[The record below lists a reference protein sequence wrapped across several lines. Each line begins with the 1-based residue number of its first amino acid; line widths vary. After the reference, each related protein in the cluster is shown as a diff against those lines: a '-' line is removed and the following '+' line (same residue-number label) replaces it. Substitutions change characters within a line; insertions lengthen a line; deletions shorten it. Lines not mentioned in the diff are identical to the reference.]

1 MFESISPPSE
11 WPDLTPPEEDG
22 GDLNEPVAEDDEAE
36 GEGEEEDD
44 DEEEIK
50 VDEETVVPDDTTI
63 ADPVIASSEA
73 ISPSTSVAMA
83 TSTVDEIAM
92 ETRAVEQPIEEPE
105 PTQEDEEEEEEEESA
120 GLPKPVEPALY
131 QHMGIP
137 RPAIRHMM
145 PTHYYSV
152 PPGYM
157 PQYQPPPAGWVPP
170 PYPAPPY
177 MQHPYHPSYQYYH
190 PMMMMRPPVQPPL
203 QPSQSQDGEKEPSGL
218 PVHGSNTNSD
228 LSGQQSLKQS
238 PQPPSSEQQELKCS
252 PLPYSEQLSSKQFP
266 FPSSLQQG
274 SKHSPFPPSPTSS
287 TSGISSD
294 VAHGNGNGNPPP
306 PQGDHLQQ
314 VWPMTSTLRSDSP
327 VLEEMEAEGEEEE
340 AASKD
345 VFSSEVT
352 TTESESD
359 FPASEKWARPMKR
372 QHELTPRHKGTKSYS
387 LNRAITQQIQ
397 PRSEQKQQQQHL
409 QQPRQQQQQQ
419 HLQQPRQQQQ
429 QQHLQQPRQQQQQHL
444 QQPRQQQQQ
453 QQSGE
458 RGQVQQLQVQKPV
471 RRTDTAKPRP
481 QPLQFQEVLRA
492 ASPATQSRSG
502 RSNHGNLRKVTGPP
516 GHVDYD
522 VAMDDMSPTAQQ
534 KRHALDVA
542 LSQYSFTRS
551 EDTIHSIT
559 YGASFTGGKYH

>member
-11 WPDLTPPEEDG
+11 WPDLTPPEEDAG
-22 GDLNEPVAEDDEAE
+22 GDLNDEPVAEDDEA
-36 GEGEEEDD
+36 EDD

-50 VDEETVVPDDTTI
+50 VDEETVVPDDTTA

-83 TSTVDEIAM
+83 TSTVDEGAI
-92 ETRAVEQPIEEPE
+92 EIRAVEQPIEEPE
-105 PTQEDEEEEEEEESA
+105 LSQEDEEEGEESA
-120 GLPKPVEPALY
+120 GPPKPVEPALY

-203 QPSQSQDGEKEPSGL
+203 QPNQSQDGGKEPSGL
-218 PVHGSNTNSD
+218 PVPGSNTNSD
-228 LSGQQSLKQS
+228 PTGQQSLKQS
-238 PQPPSSEQQELKCS
+238 PQPPSSEQQELKHS
-252 PLPYSEQLSSKQFP
+252 PLPYSEQPSSKQSSFT
-266 FPSSLQQG
+266 SSLQQG
-274 SKHSPFPPSPTSS
+274 SKHSPFPSSPTSS

-314 VWPMTSTLRSDSP
+314 VWPMTSALRSDSP
-327 VLEEMEAEGEEEE
+327 VLEEMEADGEEEEE

-359 FPASEKWARPMKR
+359 FPATEKWARPMKR
-372 QHELTPRHKGTKSYS
+372 QHELTPRHKGKKSYS
-387 LNRAITQQIQ
+387 MNRAITQQIQ

-419 HLQQPRQQQQ
+419 QQQHLQQPRQQQQ
-429 QQHLQQPRQQQQQHL
+429 QQQQQQHL

-453 QQSGE
+453 QQQQPSGG
-458 RGQVQQLQVQKPV
+458 RGQVQQVQVQKQV
-471 RRTDTAKPRP
+471 RKADTAKPRP
-481 QPLQFQEVLRA
+481 QPLQFQEVLDKSVLRA

-502 RSNHGNLRKVTGPP
+502 RSNHGNLRKGIGAP

-559 YGASFTGGKYH
+559 YGASVASGKYH